1 MMQGFLICMDKRP
14 TGGKPIWIKT
24 ICYDGKLLFDRAGDK
39 EYCAEVITPEIRQQ
53 IDSIRT
59 RGQLDRLKKTIEER
73 IAECE
78 GM

>member
-14 TGGKPIWIKT
+14 TGRRPIWIKT
-24 ICYDGKLLFDRAGDK
+24 ICYNGRLLFDRAGGQ
-39 EYCAEVITPEIRQQ
+39 EYCAEIITPEIRQQ
-53 IDSIRT
+53 IDRIRT
-59 RGQLDRLKKTIEER
+59 RGQLDRLKEAIEER